1 MKTHKAVALLLI
13 LAFLLGAFCTGCTKK
28 PAEVQG
34 TPEPTA
40 ESTEIPATEA
50 SNEVQGTPEPT
61 AELTEIPATEAPDAE
76 PVRMKNGGEL
86 SFLPEEPISV
96 PKLSEMVYSRPDTET
111 LTAKIDALI
120 EKLPQYND
128 AESILNDYYDIAQ
141 LRHTFHSMCEL
152 AYFHFC
158 MDTSDEYY
166 AEEYDHCDEQYTVVQ
181 EKLDSLY
188 AAFAASPFRGALEEG
203 YFGEG
208 FFDDYD
214 GFSEGGDAYLELKQR
229 ENDLLFKYYDMRSTA
244 DLSTYSSI
252 EETHD
257 SFGNLFIELVKVRQQ
272 IAAAKGYDNYMDY
285 IYATEFKR
293 DYSTAQTREFLN
305 GIKTESAPFL
315 DENGQLTNVY
325 WSYSDWSES
334 KALEMLSSAAEKM
347 GGPIWEAFR
356 FMNEYE
362 LYDISYSSKKLS
374 TGYTDYLADY
384 EAPIIFI
391 EPENRDLLITLF
403 HEFGHYTD
411 YYCNY
416 GFSGS
421 YDIAEIYSQAMQ
433 YLAFKYSD
441 KFNDNQRE
449 QNLLATLA
457 ELSILSILREGAF
470 ADFEL
475 QVYSLSPDE
484 LTVERLDEIYESCM
498 EEYGLKAFT
507 GVYYTKIYWS
517 AYGHFYSAP
526 GYVISY
532 SVSAVV
538 ALQICRMEA
547 ESEGSGV
554 EAFIR
559 LLGHTKGLKF
569 SAALREAE
577 LDDPFEKSTIEK
589 AAAFLRKVFDME

>member
-1 MKTHKAVALLLI
+1 MKTYKAVALLLI

-40 ESTEIPATEA
+40 ES
-50 SNEVQGTPEPT
+50 
-61 AELTEIPATEAPDAE
+61 TEIPATEAPDAE

-111 LTAKIDALI
+111 LTAKIDELI

-141 LRHTFHSMCEL
+141 LRHTFESMSEL
-152 AYFHFC
+152 AYFHFN

-166 AEEYDHCDEQYTVVQ
+166 AEEYDHCDEQYAVVK

-214 GFSEGGDAYLELKQR
+214 GFSYGGDAYLELKQR
-229 ENDLLFKYYDMRSTA
+229 ENDLIFQYYDMRGTA
-244 DLSTYSSI
+244 DFSTYSGI
-252 EETHD
+252 EKTHD
-257 SFGNLFIELVKVRQQ
+257 SFGDLFIELVKVRQQ

-293 DYSTAQTREFLN
+293 DYSAAQTREFLN
-305 GIKTESAPFL
+305 SIKTELAPFL
-315 DENGQLTNVY
+315 ENRQLTNVY
-325 WSYSDWSES
+325 LNYSNWSES

-362 LYDISYSSKKLS
+362 LYDISYSSKKMS

-391 EPENRDLLITLF
+391 EPDNRDLLITLF
-403 HEFGHYTD
+403 HEFGHFTD
-411 YYCNY
+411 YYSNY

-421 YDIAEIYSQAMQ
+421 YDIAETYSQAMQ

-441 KFNDNQRE
+441 RFDDSQRE
-449 QNLLATLA
+449 KNLRATLT
-457 ELSILSILREGAF
+457 ELLIMRRLREGAF
-470 ADFEL
+470 GDFEL

-498 EEYGLKAFT
+498 QEYGLKALA
-507 GVYYTKIYWS
+507 GVQYTKLYWS
-517 AYGHFYSAP
+517 AYGHFYNYP

-532 SVSAVV
+532 SVSAV
-538 ALQICRMEA
+538 ASLQICRMEA

-559 LLGHTKGLKF
+559 LLGRSKGLKF

-577 LDDPFEKSTIEK
+577 LDDPFELSTVEK
-589 AAAFLRKVFDME
+589 TAAFLRKVFDME